1 VSTATPTVVADTPD
15 AVRYRKVV
23 AVVFVAALFMDI
35 LDTTIVNVALPVMST
50 ELKGGSID
58 KIEWVVLSYLLS
70 LAVFIPASGWIG
82 DRFGTKK
89 TFLFAL
95 AMFTAAS
102 ALCAT
107 AGSINQLIGYRALQG
122 VGGGMLT
129 PVGTAMLFRAY
140 PPAMR
145 AKASTVLM
153 IPTVIAPATG
163 PLLGG
168 VLVTQAS
175 WPWIFLVNIP
185 LGIAAF
191 IFGAMNLRE
200 HREPTA
206 GRFDIYGFVL
216 SGAGLALV
224 LFALSE
230 GPRLGWRSTTVV
242 GTFLVGVVSFVALVL
257 VETRIEH
264 PMLELRLF
272 RDRMFRTANVASFFS
287 NGSFIGLIFLM
298 PLYLQTLRGLSA
310 QRSGLATFTQAIGVL
325 IASQLVG
332 RVLYARVGPRRLM
345 MFGLVMSAI
354 VIVLFIPR
362 LTLTSSLWNVRSLMF
377 IRGMFMAFAFI
388 PLQAASYAMIKPADT
403 GRASSLFSTQRQ
415 MGMAVAV
422 AVLAT
427 VLKTRTDHYL
437 TGGGPADVARL
448 DAFHDAF
455 YFAAVLAVVAAASA
469 LFIRDA
475 DAAGTM
481 KPQPK
486 VTTQ

>member
-1 VSTATPTVVADTPD
+1 VTV
-15 AVRYRKVV
+15 AVDGDSAEAAKYRKIV

-35 LDTTIVNVALPVMST
+35 LDTTIVNVALPVLSKD
-50 ELKGGSID
+50 LRGSPD
-58 KIEWVVLSYLLS
+58 SIEWVVLSYLLS

-95 AMFTAAS
+95 AIFTSAS

-107 AGSINQLIGYRALQG
+107 SQSISQLIAFRALQG

-175 WPWIFLVNIP
+175 WQWIFLINIP

-191 IFGAMNLRE
+191 VYGALKLRE

-206 GRFDIYGFVL
+206 GGFDAYGFVL
-216 SGAGLALV
+216 SGGGLALV

-230 GPRLGWRSTTVV
+230 GPRRGWASSWVLGSIVV
-242 GTFLVGVVSFVALVL
+242 GVACFVALTIIEL
-257 VETRIEH
+257 RIPH
-264 PMLELRLF
+264 PMLDLRLL
-272 RDRMFRTANVASFFS
+272 RDRMFRTANIASFFS

-310 QRSGLATFTQAIGVL
+310 QKSGLATFTQAIGVL

-332 RVLYARVGPRRLM
+332 RVLYARIGPRRLM
-345 MFGLVMSAI
+345 MFGLVMAAI
-354 VIVLFIPR
+354 VIVSFIPR
-362 LTLTSSLWNVRSLMF
+362 LTLTSSLWNVRWLMF

-388 PLQAASYAMIKPADT
+388 PLQAASYATIKPQDT
-403 GRASSLFSTQRQ
+403 GRASSIFSTQRQ
-415 MGMAVAV
+415 MGTAVAV
-422 AVLAT
+422 AILAT
-427 VLKTRTDHYL
+427 VLKTRRLHHVAA
-437 TGGGPADVARL
+437 GSAPAAAGL
-448 DAFHDAF
+448 QAFHDAF
-455 YFAAVLAVVAAASA
+455 YVAAVLAIVAAVAAA
-469 LFIRDA
+469 FIRDT

-481 KPQPK
+481 KLRATKSRTEAPA
-486 VTTQ
+486 

>member
-1 VSTATPTVVADTPD
+1 VTAAPDTPD
-15 AVRYRKVV
+15 AARYRKVV

-35 LDTTIVNVALPVMST
+35 LDTTIVNVALPVLSKD
-50 ELKGGSID
+50 LNGSID
-58 KIEWVVLSYLLS
+58 SIEWVVLSYLLS

-89 TFLFAL
+89 TFLIAL

-107 AGSINQLIGYRALQG
+107 AQSIGQLIAYRALQG

-175 WPWIFLVNIP
+175 WHWIFLVNIP

-191 IFGAMNLRE
+191 TYGALKLRE

-206 GRFDIYGFVL
+206 GGFDVYGFAL
-216 SGAGLALV
+216 SGGGLALV

-230 GPRLGWRSTTVV
+230 GPRRGWTSSWVIGSVVV
-242 GTFLVGVVSFVALVL
+242 GVTCFVLL
-257 VETRIEH
+257 TIVELRIPH
-264 PMLELRLF
+264 PMLDLRLLGDRLF
-272 RDRMFRTANVASFFS
+272 RAANIASFFS
-287 NGSFIGLIFLM
+287 IGSFIGLIFLM
-298 PLYLQTLRGLSA
+298 PLYLQTLRGFTA
-310 QRSGLATFTQAIGVL
+310 QQSGLATFTQAIGVL

-332 RVLYARVGPRRLM
+332 RILYARVGPRRLM
-345 MFGLVMSAI
+345 MFGLAMAAV
-354 VIVLFIPR
+354 VIVSFIPR
-362 LTLTSSLWNVRSLMF
+362 LTLTSSLWNVRWLLF
-377 IRGMFMAFAFI
+377 IRGLFMAFAFI
-388 PLQAASYAMIKPADT
+388 PLQAASYATIRPQDT
-403 GRASSLFSTQRQ
+403 GRASSIYSTQRQ
-415 MGMAVAV
+415 MGTAVAV
-422 AVLAT
+422 AILAT
-427 VLKTRTDHYL
+427 VLKTRRAHHL
-437 TGGGPADVARL
+437 AAGAAPAAAGL
-448 DAFHDAF
+448 SAFHDAF
-455 YFAAVLAVVAAASA
+455 YVTAILAVVSTIAAA
-469 LFIRDA
+469 FIRDS

-481 KPQPK
+481 KPRAE
-486 VTTQ
+486 V